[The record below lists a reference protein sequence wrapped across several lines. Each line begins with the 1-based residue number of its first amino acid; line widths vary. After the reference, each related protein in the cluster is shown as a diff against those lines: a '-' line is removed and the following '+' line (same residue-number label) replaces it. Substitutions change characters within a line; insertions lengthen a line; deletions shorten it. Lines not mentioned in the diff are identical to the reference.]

1 MVVFITR
8 IVVRANEL
16 KLNGES
22 GKKKIAVE
30 RDKNIRHIWV
40 EIFSIV
46 I

>member
-22 GKKKIAVE
+22 GKKKLLL
-30 RDKNIRHIWV
+30 KGIRILGAFGWRFLV
-40 EIFSIV
+40 S
-46 I
+46 